1 MGTRRGEERRVLEKG
16 RGGYKDDMMGDL
28 VATTEVSYLKGI
40 ESIVFHQ
47 LIFHGLLHWYGS
59 RWKIRGEQSR

>member
-1 MGTRRGEERRVLEKG
+1 VGKGRDEEGRVLEKG
-16 RGGYKDDMMGDL
+16 RGAYKDDMMGDL

-47 LIFHGLLHWYGS
+47 LIFLRAVHWYGS
-59 RWKIRGEQSR
+59 RLKIRGEQSR

>member
-1 MGTRRGEERRVLEKG
+1 VGKGRDEERRVLEKG
-16 RGGYKDDMMGDL
+16 RGYKDDMMGDL

-47 LIFHGLLHWYGS
+47 LIFLREVSIGTDLD
-59 RWKIRGEQSR
+59 

>member
-1 MGTRRGEERRVLEKG
+1 MGEEREGHERAGTIK
-16 RGGYKDDMMGDL
+16 MTCL

-47 LIFHGLLHWYGS
+47 LIFQVFIGTDPD
-59 RWKIRGEQSR
+59 